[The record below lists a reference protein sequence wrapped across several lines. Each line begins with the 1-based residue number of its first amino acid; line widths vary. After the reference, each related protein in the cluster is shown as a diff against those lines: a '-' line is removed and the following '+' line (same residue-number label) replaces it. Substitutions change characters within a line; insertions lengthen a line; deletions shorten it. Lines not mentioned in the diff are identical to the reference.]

1 MSPYTSQVQQKIK
14 LSEGDLKKVQFF
26 LSGDIILFR
35 TLSGSE
41 TEITQGE
48 IKIVNGEKIEEIII
62 KDGTPGIITNTE
74 DADKF
79 FVSFDTDGSY
89 LLFGPNQE
97 FGGRYTLMAKEW
109 QGRTG
114 IIEYAGK
121 LYKATPASI
130 YAYLE
135 VNMHQ
140 IDNSTVVS
148 KEAEGRTVM
157 GK

>member
-1 MSPYTSQVQQKIK
+1 
-14 LSEGDLKKVQFF
+14 
-26 LSGDIILFR
+26 
-35 TLSGSE
+35 
-41 TEITQGE
+41 
-48 IKIVNGEKIEEIII
+48 
-62 KDGTPGIITNTE
+62 
-74 DADKF
+74 
-79 FVSFDTDGSY
+79 
-89 LLFGPNQE
+89 
-97 FGGRYTLMAKEW
+97 MAKEW

-121 LYKATPASI
+121 LYKATPESI